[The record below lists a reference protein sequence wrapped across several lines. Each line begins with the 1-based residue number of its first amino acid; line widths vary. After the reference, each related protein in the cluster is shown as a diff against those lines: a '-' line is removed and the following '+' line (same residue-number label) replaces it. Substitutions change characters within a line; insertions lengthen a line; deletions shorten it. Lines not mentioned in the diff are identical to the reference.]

1 MKQTMLLFAAILLF
15 TACSTEKNNIVIT
28 GKFDKL
34 KNVAIRL
41 SEIGPDLI
49 TPLDSLTTD
58 STGAF
63 SFNYYSDFPKFIL
76 ISTQK
81 NGHIALIVK
90 PKEQIAVFSDTA
102 FISYQYTVGGSFDS
116 DLVRALTMQ
125 LFKTGIKIK
134 NIEQQY
140 EAARSVPGINIDSIK
155 LVLNSDY
162 ELAMDAQKKF
172 STGLVENNFT
182 SLACILAL
190 SQYINP
196 KLPVF
201 RFNNDYA
208 WYEMTD
214 SALWAR
220 YPMSSQVIAFH
231 EFVKQRTEE
240 RKKVVQFE
248 IGSIPPEIKLPN
260 PNGDTTSLYALR
272 GNYVL
277 LDFWASWCKPCRT
290 ENPVLVENS
299 KKYAKKGFRIFQVSL
314 DKSKTE
320 WLKAIEADGLTWYH
334 ASDLKYWNSEP
345 AKVYGINNI
354 PANFLL
360 NPEGKIIAKNLRG
373 KALTVALD
381 SIYQPG
387 ISK

>member
-1 MKQTMLLFAAILLF
+1 MKKTMLLFAAILLL

-41 SEIGPDLI
+41 SEIGPDII
-49 TPLDSLTTD
+49 TPLDSITTD
-58 STGAF
+58 STGFF
-63 SFNYYSDFPKFIL
+63 SFNYYSNFPKFIL

-90 PKEQIAVFSDTA
+90 PKEQIAVYSDTT
-102 FISYQYTVGGSFDS
+102 FISYEYTVGGSFDS

-125 LFKTGIKIK
+125 LFKTGNKIK

-140 EAARSVPGINIDSIK
+140 KAAHSVPGINIDSIK
-155 LVLNSDY
+155 SVLNTEY
-162 ELAMDAQKKF
+162 ELAIDAQKKF
-172 STGLVENNFT
+172 SIGIVESNYT

-190 SQYINP
+190 SQYVNP

-201 RFNNDYA
+201 RFNNDYK

-214 SALWAR
+214 SALWTR

-240 RKKVVQFE
+240 RKKIVQFE
-248 IGSIPPEIKLPN
+248 IGSTPPEIKLPN

-272 GNYVL
+272 GKYVL

-290 ENPVLVENS
+290 ENPFLVENS
-299 KKYAKKGFRIFQVSL
+299 TKYAKKGFSIFQVSL
-314 DKSKTE
+314 DKSKDE
-320 WLKAIEADGLTWYH
+320 WLKAIEIDQLKWYH
-334 ASDLKYWNSEP
+334 ASDLKYWNSET

-373 KALTVALD
+373 KELTAKLD
-381 SIYQPG
+381 SIFQPE